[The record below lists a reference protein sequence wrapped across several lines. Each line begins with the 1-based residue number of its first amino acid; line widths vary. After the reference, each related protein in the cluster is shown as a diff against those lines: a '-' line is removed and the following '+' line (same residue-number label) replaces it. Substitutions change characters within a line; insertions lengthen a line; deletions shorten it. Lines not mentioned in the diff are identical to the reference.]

1 MQPFSYKSD
10 LLSGPLQVRESRI
23 IAELLL
29 EKVTPAQWD
38 AALYEDN
45 RLQKNSK
52 ITAKRFGDA
61 LRKRLERLDPIFWR
75 FIRDGD
81 LELAT
86 QTCFAATLERNLL
99 LTEFV
104 ESIVADA
111 FTTSTERLASWQ
123 WQDFL
128 DECSQRDPRIATWT
142 EASRTRMGQMVFRTL
157 AEYGLLSS
165 NRTLKLQSVRVRPE
179 LRTQLEDSMRSRTL
193 NCMSIAQPQR
203 LAFS

>member
-1 MQPFSYKSD
+1 MQPFSYNSD
-10 LLSGPLQVRESRI
+10 LTSGSLQVRECRI
-23 IAELLL
+23 VAELLL
-29 EKVTPAQWD
+29 DQATPEQWD
-38 AALYEDN
+38 TALYEDN
-45 RLQKNSK
+45 RLQKTSK
-52 ITAKRFGDA
+52 ASVKRIGSA
-61 LRKRLERLDPIFWR
+61 LRKRLELLEPIFWR

-99 LTEFV
+99 LTEFI

-111 FTTSTERLASWQ
+111 FTTSTDHLAAWQ

-128 DECSQRDPRIATWT
+128 DERNQRDPRIAKWT
-142 EASRTRMGQMVFRTL
+142 ESSRKKMGQVVFRTL

-179 LRTQLEDSMRSRTL
+179 LRTQLEDSQRLRTL
-193 NCMSIAQPQR
+193 SCMSVAQPQR
-203 LAFS
+203 SAFS

>member
-1 MQPFSYKSD
+1 MQPFSYNSD

-29 EKVTPAQWD
+29 DQVTPTQWNV
-38 AALYEDN
+38 AIYEEN
-45 RLQKNSK
+45 CLQKNSK

-111 FTTSTERLASWQ
+111 FTTNTERLASWQ

-142 EASRTRMGQMVFRTL
+142 EASRTRMGQIVFRTL

>member
-1 MQPFSYKSD
+1 MQPFSYSSD
-10 LLSGPLQVRESRI
+10 LLSGPLQVRECRT

-29 EKVTPAQWD
+29 AQVTPEQWA
-38 AALYEDN
+38 AALYQDN

-52 ITAKRFGDA
+52 ITAKRVGDA

-75 FIRDGD
+75 FIHDGD

-104 ESIVADA
+104 ETVVADA
-111 FTTSTERLASWQ
+111 FTTSADQLASWQ
-123 WQDFL
+123 WQNFL
-128 DECSQRDPRIATWT
+128 DESSQRDPRIAKWT
-142 EASRTRMGQMVFRTL
+142 QSSRTRMGQMVFRTL

-179 LRTQLEDSMRSRTL
+179 LRTQLEDSQRSRTL

>member
-1 MQPFSYKSD
+1 MQSFSYRSD
-10 LLSGPLQVRESRI
+10 LLSGPLQVRESRT

-29 EKVTPAQWD
+29 DQVTPEQWD
-38 AALYEDN
+38 TALYQDN

-52 ITAKRFGDA
+52 ITAKRVGDA

-99 LTEFV
+99 LTEFI
-104 ESIVADA
+104 ESVVADA
-111 FTTSTERLASWQ
+111 FTTNADQLAAWQ

-128 DECSQRDPRIATWT
+128 DECSQRDSRIAKWT
-142 EASRTRMGQMVFRTL
+142 ESSRKRMGQMVFSIL

-165 NRTLKLQSVRVRPE
+165 NRTLKLQSVRVRSE
-179 LRTQLEDSMRSRTL
+179 LVTQLEDSQCSRTL
-193 NCMSIAQPQR
+193 SCMSIAQPQR